1 MNRETSR
8 LNSVLKIRVS
18 IVDWATAAP
27 LLSKIRREVF
37 IEEQQVPQEL
47 EWDGRDEESIH
58 ALATTASG
66 DAIGTARLLPGGQI
80 GRMAVLRPWRRS
92 GVGTLLLRCLIDA
105 ADDPQRLFLNAQTSA
120 EAFYRRN
127 GFVPARDDVFM
138 EAGIPHI
145 RMIYRSR

>member
-1 MNRETSR
+1 MTDSHTF
-8 LNSVLKIRVS
+8 KVS
-18 IVDWATAAP
+18 IVDWAAAAP

-37 IEEQQVPQEL
+37 IIEQQVPVEL

-58 ALATTASG
+58 ALAMTVSG
-66 DAIGTARLLPGGQI
+66 EAIGTARLLPECQI
-80 GRMAVLRPWRRS
+80 GRMAVLSPWRRQ
-92 GVGTLLLRCLIDA
+92 GIGTRLLRCLIDA

-127 GFVPARDDVFM
+127 GFTSEGEVFM